1 MAGKRTTKK
10 PLAIIIEDDAR
21 LGEIYSLTLAAD
33 FETETITAGDAALER
48 LSRVVPTIIVLDLNL
63 PRVSGVEILKQIHA
77 DRRLAKTR
85 VIVATADSN
94 QSALLAEEADI
105 VILKPVSPAQLRELA
120 SRLRPS

>member
-1 MAGKRTTKK
+1 MAGKQTSKK
-10 PLAIIIEDDAR
+10 PLAIIIEDDPR

-33 FETETITAGDAALER
+33 FETETITAGDVALER

-63 PRVSGVEILKQIHA
+63 PRVSGVEILKRIHA
-77 DRRLAKTR
+77 DRRLAQTR

-94 QSALLAEEADI
+94 QSALLSEEADI

-120 SRLRPS
+120 SRLRPA